1 MKTNR
6 MTALKSKSGA
16 AFKAA
21 WLAVRDTL
29 CGRSPY
35 TPAIGAGALLWLLAG
50 AVGSGREAWS
60 SGFYWVLAYPLSVA
74 TAGFLG
80 YLYPERA
87 WRWGLAVILA
97 QAAMHAIAAFGRGFL
112 PTGSALFALLAVP
125 SVGVAMIAARLRLA
139 AESDPGLR

>member
-1 MKTNR
+1 

-35 TPAIGAGALLWLLAG
+35 TPAIGAGALLWILAG

-97 QAAMHAIAAFGRGFL
+97 QAAMHAIAALGRGFL
-112 PTGSALFALLAVP
+112 PTGSTLFALLAVP